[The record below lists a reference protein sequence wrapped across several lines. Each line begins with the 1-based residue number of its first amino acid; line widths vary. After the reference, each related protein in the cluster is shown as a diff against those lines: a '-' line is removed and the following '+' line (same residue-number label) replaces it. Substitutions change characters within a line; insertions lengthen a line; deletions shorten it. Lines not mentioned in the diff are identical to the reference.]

1 MASLNIATAI
11 SFEGFSNERHHRPQ
25 LQQHLQQ
32 HVCQQAASR
41 TLAVLLAKH
50 QGPLHSPPPPSPPSA
65 TPLFAYDHH
74 HLSNENQPTVRTSG
88 SGLQGNPWGRATG
101 RQSLEKL
108 KRVFFYKFGP
118 RPLRQPP
125 CYSSL
130 NGLPIFRLSGG
141 YSFHKCSSSVGH
153 NTEEDPMWLTGC

>member
-108 KRVFFYKFGP
+108 KRFFFINSVHGHSGSHHVTRRFTVYLYFGCPEATVFTNVQVQLDTIRKKTRCG
-118 RPLRQPP
+118 
-125 CYSSL
+125 
-130 NGLPIFRLSGG
+130 
-141 YSFHKCSSSVGH
+141 
-153 NTEEDPMWLTGC
+153 